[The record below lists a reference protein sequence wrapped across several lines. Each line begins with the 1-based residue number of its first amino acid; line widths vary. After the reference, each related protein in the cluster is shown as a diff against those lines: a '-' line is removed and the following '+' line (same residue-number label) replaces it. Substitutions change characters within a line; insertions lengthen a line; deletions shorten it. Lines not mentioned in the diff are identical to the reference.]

1 MHPLSRLVLALATVG
16 VAAVSAAAEK
26 APAPAAARFYPLVGK
41 WGGSAEMGEPG
52 KAPVKLA
59 VHWNCRKASAGS
71 AVLCEMS
78 GKNKE
83 MAVHETD
90 LFGVDP
96 VTGQAHWYA
105 VTDMGE
111 THDHKVEWA
120 DPKTMKAGISWTQD
134 GKQMQE
140 AITMRLTGAKALE
153 FQSVV
158 TQDGKEVGSFT
169 GRLKR

>member
-1 MHPLSRLVLALATVG
+1 MKPLSRIVLALAATG
-16 VAAVSAAAEK
+16 MTVAAAAAEQ
-26 APAPAAARFYPLVGK
+26 APAAARFYPLLGK
-41 WGGSAEMGEPG
+41 WTGSAEMGEPG
-52 KAPVKLA
+52 KPPAKLA
-59 VHWNCRKASAGS
+59 VHWNCRKASAGN

-78 GKNKE
+78 GRNKD

-96 VTGQAHWYA
+96 VSGQAHWYA

-111 THDHKVEWA
+111 THDHKVEWP
-120 DPKTMKAGISWTQD
+120 DPKTMKAAISWTQE

-140 AITMRLTGAKALE
+140 SVTMRLSGAKALE

-158 TQDGKEVGSFT
+158 TQDGKEVGSFS